1 MMYMFRHRGERIQPG
16 MANSMSKFFFKCF
29 LIFDRLV
36 VLGGGRADVCSLQ
49 DICIEIRKRGE
60 T

>member
-1 MMYMFRHRGERIQPG
+1 